1 MRSNTTIKY
10 TKASMMGLFYE
21 ASVLQFDKNIISCLQ
36 IVGRCISV
44 FTTGLQDISPMRV
57 RIPLPR

>member
-21 ASVLQFDKNIISCLQ
+21 ASVLQFDKNISCLQ
-36 IVGRCISV
+36 IVGRYISV
-44 FTTGLQDISPMRV
+44 FTTGLQDMSPMRV
-57 RIPLPR
+57 QIPLPR